1 MTTVLATYA
10 NIQKKTFRSKTTT
23 FYNILYIITTFFN
36 NITFLNDNL
45 NETMKIVKPLED
57 SFFLIKGVTETVEN
71 EVKQQKGQF
80 LDMVAATLGA
90 NLLRKC

>member
-1 MTTVLATYA
+1 MAQLGLMTTVLATYA
-10 NIQKKTFRSKTTT
+10 NIQKKTFGSKTTT
-23 FYNILYIITTFFN
+23 LIFPNGI
-36 NITFLNDNL
+36 L

-57 SFFLIKGVTETVEN
+57 SFFLIKRVTEVVEN

-80 LDMVAATLGA
+80 LDMVAATSGA

>member
-1 MTTVLATYA
+1 MAHLGLMTTVLATYA
-10 NIQKKTFRSKTTT
+10 NIQKKTFGPKTTALI
-23 FYNILYIITTFFN
+23 FSNG
-36 NITFLNDNL
+36 NL

-57 SFFLIKGVTETVEN
+57 SFFLIKRVTEVVEN

-80 LDMVAATLGA
+80 LDMVAATSGA

>member
-10 NIQKKTFRSKTTT
+10 NIQKKTFRSKTTI
-23 FYNILYIITTFFN
+23 FYNIFYIITTFFN
-36 NITFLNDNL
+36 NIIFLNDNL

-57 SFFLIKGVTETVEN
+57 SFFLIKGVTELVEN
-71 EVKQQKGQF
+71 EVKHQKGQF